1 MTGSINATNDS
12 DDDSDIKVVTQIT
25 SVPDEAI
32 VVLLDISGSM
42 EE

>member
-1 MTGSINATNDS
+1 MTGSISANNDS
-12 DDDSDIKVVTQIT
+12 DDDSVIKVVTQIT
-25 SVPDEAI
+25 TIPDEAI